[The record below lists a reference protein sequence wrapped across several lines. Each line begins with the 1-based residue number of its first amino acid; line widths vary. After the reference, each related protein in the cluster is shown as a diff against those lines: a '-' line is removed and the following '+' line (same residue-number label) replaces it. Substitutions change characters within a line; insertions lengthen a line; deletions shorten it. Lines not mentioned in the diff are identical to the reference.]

1 MFKMNQQTVALLNS
15 ICRSRNCCFHQCYS
29 WSCIF
34 CLFLLCTYYRDSED
48 AVYGR
53 DGYDYDGYRLR
64 VEFPKS
70 GRGGG
75 GGGGGGGS
83 GGMGPPRSRYGPPSR
98 RSEYR
103 VLVTGG

>member
-1 MFKMNQQTVALLNS
+1 MTQLETVVFTPEVLFLVVY
-15 ICRSRNCCFHQCYS
+15 ILC
-29 WSCIF
+29 
-34 CLFLLCTYYRDSED
+34 CLFFLVTYYRDSED

-64 VEFPKS
+64 VEFPRS
-70 GRGGG
+70 GRGG

-103 VLVTGG
+103 ILVTGG